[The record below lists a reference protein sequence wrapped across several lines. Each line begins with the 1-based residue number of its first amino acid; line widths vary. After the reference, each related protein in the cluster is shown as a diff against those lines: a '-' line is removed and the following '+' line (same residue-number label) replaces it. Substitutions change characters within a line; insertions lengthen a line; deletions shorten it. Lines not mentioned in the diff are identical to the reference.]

1 VRRPVSYEDS
11 ILALF
16 VPLADGIQ
24 AELVYRFAGKI
35 ITNRLWFVVVAGGPT
50 TADLI
55 AVGAG
60 VGAWARDNLMLC
72 LSQDLRLL
80 EVRTYDA
87 TVPYP
92 GPQVITFVGADG
104 GQAEKSYSA
113 NVAVKMEFQTQT
125 PPALWLNWNF
135 IPGIPDSA
143 VLLNTIQPSFIT
155 CVQNSYITLLD
166 VFSLFTYR
174 WVATR
179 AIVDGIP
186 LATRDQFRIDHPR
199 IRRHVVSQRRTRLP

>member
-1 VRRPVSYEDS
+1 VTWEDS

-16 VPLADGIQ
+16 VPLANGIQ
-24 AELVYRFAGKI
+24 AELVYRFGGKI
-35 ITNRLWFVVVAGGPT
+35 ITNRLWFVVVAGGPS

-72 LSQDLRLL
+72 LSQDIRLL

-143 VLLNTIQPSFIT
+143 VILNTIQPSFIR
-155 CVQNSYITLLD
+155 CVQDSYITLLD

-179 AIVDGIP
+179 AIVDGVP
-186 LATRDQFRIDHPR
+186 LATREQFRIDHPR
-199 IRRHVVSQRRTRLP
+199 VRRQVVSQRRTRLP